1 MNPLSTLASAPAAT
15 LTRLATTSTTT
26 GAPTPQHV
34 APAGWDNRPSWDN
47 WSRR

>member
-1 MNPLSTLASAPAAT
+1 MNPLSMLANAPAAT
-15 LTRLATTSTTT
+15 LTRLATTPTTP
-26 GAPTPQHV
+26 GAATPQQI